1 MRVVAAILVVG
12 AIASLGAA
20 RPSAQRGSPPE
31 PVAGGIHGR
40 VLDAATHTP
49 LKNARVQ
56 ATSADGVA
64 VRTVLTDSEGR
75 FAHPSLPP
83 GSYRITAAKSG
94 YVTRALRSRD
104 FRDPGT
110 PVQVHPDADSQELE
124 LRLPKAAAIS
134 GRIVDERSDPVIG
147 MKVSAEMVTSDANGV
162 ESAFTA
168 ASADLD
174 DLGEYRLFGLPE
186 GRFAV
191 KVVVSQAV
199 LGPGGTPFPPANVTL
214 TVDAVGGRIS
224 LPGTT
229 VRSFYYPGVPTA
241 AESQTITLS
250 PGDERASID
259 FNVPAMP
266 PRSWMSLPGN
276 RRVDWRQGTGT
287 IRGRITGDD
296 GRAVPSV
303 PVRLV
308 GDYPGVPPS
317 TVTDADGAYEFSG
330 LPSTTARVVAE
341 RSGFLNAEYGQRRF
355 SEPGEPIVVRLGESR
370 ERIDITLRKPGAID
384 GRVFNHDGEPL
395 EDATV
400 HVFQARFE
408 SGRSRLVDAGGLG
421 THRTD
426 DRGRYR
432 IYGLKPGAY
441 IVRASIGQMSLS
453 RALADVPGYAS
464 TYFPGTPN
472 PGDARWVAVDVAENV
487 TGIDVALS
495 PVLTARVSGIRLTE
509 AGRPAGGTIT
519 LTPSRRSGSI
529 APTPVG
535 ARTQAD
541 GRFEFPNV
549 SPGEYVLQASIA
561 RPTPFDEGEFASMFV
576 TVNGTDMTGLV
587 LRTSTG
593 STIKGHVTAE
603 GNTEE
608 WLWSDLTVSAEPVD
622 FDLSPAGMNPPSSAG
637 VRYDW
642 SFELTGLS
650 GPRLLRLRNPP
661 PGWALKAVLFNGL
674 DVTDRPLPFGTKD
687 QSIANVEI
695 VLTDQ
700 ITELSGAVTDA
711 RGRVVSDCPVVVFA
725 PERERWTVGSRFV
738 TMTRAGRDGKFSV
751 QRLPPGDYL
760 VAAVDRMIEGEWQD
774 PALLESLFRSASPV
788 TLSEGQ
794 KLTLPIKLMVR

>member
-20 RPSAQRGSPPE
+20 KTPAQRGSLPG
-31 PVAGGIHGR
+31 PVGGAIHGR
-40 VLDAATHTP
+40 VLDAATQTP

-56 ATSADGVA
+56 ATSADGV
-64 VRTVLTDSEGR
+64 VMRTVLTDGEGR
-75 FAHPSLPP
+75 FAYPSLPS
-83 GSYRITAAKSG
+83 GSYRIIAAKSG

-110 PVQVHPDADSQELE
+110 PVQVHRDADTQELE
-124 LRLPKAAAIS
+124 LHLPKAVAIS
-134 GRIVDERSDPVIG
+134 GRIVDERGDPIIG

-162 ESAFTA
+162 VSAFTA

-174 DLGEYRLFGLPE
+174 DRGEYRLFGLPE

-191 KVVVSQAV
+191 KVVVSQVV
-199 LGPGGTPFPPANVTL
+199 LGPGGTPVPGNVTL
-214 TVDAVGGRIS
+214 TVNAVSGRIN
-224 LPGTT
+224 LPGTA
-229 VRSFYYPGVPTA
+229 VSSFYYPGVPTA

-250 PGDERASID
+250 SGDERASID
-259 FNVPAMP
+259 FTVPAMP

-287 IRGRITGDD
+287 IRGRITGGD
-296 GRAVPSV
+296 GRAVPAV

-308 GDYPGVPPS
+308 GHYPGVPPS
-317 TVTDADGAYEFSG
+317 TVTDADGVYEFSG

-355 SEPGEPIVVRLGESR
+355 SEPGEPIVLRPGESR

-384 GRVFNHDGEPL
+384 GRVFDHNGEPL
-395 EDATV
+395 EGATV

-408 SGRSRLVDAGGLG
+408 SGRARLVDAGGLG

-432 IYGLKPGAY
+432 IYGLKPGTY
-441 IVRASIGQMSLS
+441 IVSASIGQMSS
-453 RALADVPGYAS
+453 SHALADVAGYAS

-472 PGDARWVAVDVAENV
+472 PGDAQWVGVDVAENL
-487 TGIDVALS
+487 TGIDVTLS
-495 PVLTARVSGIRLTE
+495 PVPTARVAGIRLTE
-509 AGRPAGGTIT
+509 AGQPAGGTIT

-549 SPGEYVLQASIA
+549 PPGEYVLQASIA
-561 RPTPFDEGEFASMFV
+561 RPTPFDEGEFTSMFV
-576 TVNGTDMTGLV
+576 TVNGTDMTDLV

-608 WLWSDLTVSAEPVD
+608 WLWSEITVSAEPVD

-642 SFELTGLS
+642 SFDLTGLS
-650 GPRLLRLRNPP
+650 GPRWLRLRNPP
-661 PGWALKAVLFNGL
+661 PGWALKAVLFNGV
-674 DVTDRPLPFGTKD
+674 DVTDHPLPFGAKG
-687 QSIANVEI
+687 QSLTNVEI

-700 ITELSGAVTDA
+700 ITQLSGSVTDA
-711 RGRVVSDCPVVVFA
+711 RGRVVSDCPVIVFA
-725 PERERWTVGSRFV
+725 PERERWTVGSRFL

-751 QRLPPGDYL
+751 QRLPAGEYL
-760 VAAVDRMIEGEWQD
+760 VAAVDRMIDGEWQD
-774 PALLESLFRSASPV
+774 PSLLESLFRSVSRV

-794 KLTLPIKLMVR
+794 KLTLPFELTVR